1 MPPAPS
7 VSAQEVGGLVFD
19 ADFDSGNCAR
29 VEQRG
34 EFEFALW
41 TRADAEGTPHQTG
54 FRTWF
59 HFAVTGAPRGKALH
73 FIVHNM
79 NPQGKL
85 YKFDMRPVWRCLP
98 SQPAWERVRSPCTPS
113 GTKEEDNFVLR
124 FKHTSDAEPEETL
137 FFAFCYPHSY
147 GDCIER
153 LACLDTL
160 FGLPPASA
168 AQLDPHAAAAP
179 CGAAQQ
185 LCAAAARAAAP
196 EGLPPRCPAGVYYHR
211 ELLARSLHGR
221 RLDCITITALPA
233 AGGGGGGE
241 MDLAAGQREPALTG
255 GGGLCPEGGDRPVRF
270 PGRPIFFLSSRVHP
284 GEVP

>member
-7 VSAQEVGGLVFD
+7 VSSQEVGGLVFD

-59 HFAVTGAPRGKALH
+59 HFAVTGAPQGKALH

-98 SQPAWERVRSPCTPS
+98 SQPGWERVRRYATEGSHPRIAGPRQVYCSHVCAASPLGSPCTPS

-124 FKHTSDAEPEETL
+124 FKHTSELPPEETI

-147 GDCIER
+147 ALG
-153 LACLDTL
+153 LGLGL
-160 FGLPPASA
+160 GLGPGLPLPFCY
-168 AQLDPHAAAAP
+168 PHSYA
-179 CGAAQQ
+179 
-185 LCAAAARAAAP
+185 
-196 EGLPPRCPAGVYYHR
+196 
-211 ELLARSLHGR
+211 
-221 RLDCITITALPA
+221 DCL
-233 AGGGGGGE
+233 
-241 MDLAAGQREPALTG
+241 
-255 GGGLCPEGGDRPVRF
+255 
-270 PGRPIFFLSSRVHP
+270 
-284 GEVP
+284 